1 MMGSSTQ
8 SESGKKK
15 RGRPTIYAGRQGKG
29 APLIGLRVPPSE
41 MASIEGWI
49 KAQPKPKPSRPEAIR
64 RLAQLGLAASASARP
79 HNPPHNP
86 KTRAKAAD
94 MAGEAI
100 DRHADQS
107 ASSAEQASRKRRLL
121 KGPKEF
127 RELRRDHPTPK
138 RKP

>member
-1 MMGSSTQ
+1 
-8 SESGKKK
+8 
-15 RGRPTIYAGRQGKG
+15 
-29 APLIGLRVPPSE
+29 

-64 RLAQLGLAASASARP
+64 RLAQLGLAAAASAR
-79 HNPPHNP
+79 PHNP

-107 ASSAEQASRKRRLL
+107 ASAAEQASRKRRLL

>member
-1 MMGSSTQ
+1 MMDRSTL
-8 SESGKKK
+8 SKSKKK
-15 RGRPTIYAGRQGKG
+15 RGRPTVYAGREGKG
-29 APLIGLRVPPSE
+29 APLIGLRVPPGE

-49 KAQPKPKPSRPEAIR
+49 KAQPKPRPSRPEAIR
-64 RLAQLGLAASASARP
+64 RLAQLGLAASILARP
-79 HNPPHNP
+79 PNP

-94 MAGEAI
+94 MAGAAI
-100 DRHADQS
+100 DRHADPS

-127 RELRRDHPTPK
+127 RELRRDHQTPK